1 MGKVKKLV
9 KYLVIT
15 DDDDQIKHQH
25 KSFLQELDKHGN
37 VIREV
42 DYKADGGVDNAADY
56 TYDENNRLIEEVH
69 YYEDEVSEIIRYNL
83 DENGRRTEVETT
95 YADNSKSV
103 KKIVRDNNTIT
114 VTTFDEDG
122 DIEEEEQI
130 KYDEQ
135 GRIVEEVKTDED
147 GKTVTHSEYTY
158 NKKGKLLYK
167 TEYEGDNGSFIK
179 TTLDY
184 DNRDNLVSETQVTD
198 QGNLVHSVNY
208 QYNDKGE
215 RTTWQNNYHVH
226 HVEYD
231 EHGRPV
237 TEETKNRM
245 NNLIENF
252 TEYKYNQQGLVA
264 EERTFNLGDQYQ
276 IEAGVFGGSSSD
288 FVITKYEY
296 EFYDGQ

>member
-9 KYLVIT
+9 KYFVIA

-56 TYDENNRLIEEVH
+56 TYDENNRLIKEVH
-69 YYEDEVSEIIRYNL
+69 YYEDGVSEIIRYNL

-95 YADNSKSV
+95 YADDSKSV

-122 DIEEEEQI
+122 DTEEEEQI

-158 NKKGKLLYK
+158 NNKGKLLYK

-198 QGNLVHSVNY
+198 QGNLVQSVNY

-264 EERTFNLGDQYQ
+264 EERTFNLGGQYQ
-276 IEAGVFGGSSSD
+276 IEAAVFGGSSSD

-296 EFYDGQ
+296 EFYDEQ